1 VTTAPDNTPAD
12 AGKQDRMAA
21 TLAPRRVGTAKTSG
35 SGRWIVTVK
44 YSLFAAALALTVVVV
59 LWPEFASDT
68 VGVTLPRVSFGSD
81 EFQLRMDDARYEGA
95 DNKNRPYV
103 ITAKSAVQNT
113 EDKWLVD
120 LNDLKADITMEDGTW
135 IYISAAI
142 GRYHH
147 RRQDLDLRQGIS
159 LFIDNGY
166 QLTTQAATVDLAA
179 GRVIGTT
186 AVQGHGPAGEVRANG
201 FEAID
206 FGRVIRLLGD
216 VRMIIRPRNEG

>member
-1 VTTAPDNTPAD
+1 MTVPTDSAPAD
-12 AGKQDRMAA
+12 TGNKDRLATTLGPRPTASVKRAA
-21 TLAPRRVGTAKTSG
+21 
-35 SGRWIVTVK
+35 SGRWIVTAK
-44 YSLFAAALALTVVVV
+44 YGLFATALALTVVIVV
-59 LWPEFASDT
+59 WPEFATDT
-68 VGVTLPRVSFGSD
+68 VGVDLPRVSFGSD

-103 ITAKSAVQNT
+103 ITAKSAVQ
-113 EDKWLVD
+113 DPDDQWLVN

-135 IYISAAI
+135 IYISATN

-147 RRQDLDLRQGIS
+147 RRQNLNLRDGVN

-166 QLTTQAATVDLAA
+166 QLTTQSATVDLAT

-186 AVQGHGPAGEVRANG
+186 FVQGHGPAGELSANG

-206 FGRVIRLLGD
+206 FGRIIRLLGD
-216 VRMIIRPRNEG
+216 VRMIVRPSGEG

>member
-1 VTTAPDNTPAD
+1 MTGPTDSAPANAAT
-12 AGKQDRMAA
+12 KDRMAA
-21 TLAPRRVGTAKTSG
+21 TLSPRPAATATRAG
-35 SGRWIVTVK
+35 AGRWIVATK
-44 YSLFAAALALTVVVV
+44 YGLFAAALALTVVIVV
-59 LWPEFASDT
+59 WPEFATDT
-68 VGVTLPRVSFGSD
+68 DGVDLPRVSFGSD

-103 ITAKSAVQNT
+103 VTAKSAVQ
-113 EDKWLVD
+113 DPDDQWLVK

-135 IYISAAI
+135 VYISAKN

-147 RRQDLDLRQGIS
+147 RQQDLKLRDGVN

-166 QLTTQAATVDLAA
+166 QLTTQSATVDLAT

-186 AVQGHGPAGEVRANG
+186 FVQGHGPAGELRANG

-206 FGRVIRLLGD
+206 FGRIIRLLGD
-216 VRMIIRPRNEG
+216 VRMIVRPRGKG